1 MNYKSALVKN
11 MKVKEVV
18 SQVQSP
24 VPADVSTTYWDDVE
38 EKYRPSTVWT
48 EPDYYPEIVTAF
60 KKLVTNKL
68 FQRKFAMFAE
78 NMLCLQNTDTVKG
91 LKLRSPSYDSIYE
104 QKGQFKEKVGFF
116 MMYRQDGITYNIV
129 YEHDGDIND
138 ARNGWFVQWFHLDE
152 CCGYSC
158 DFFGCEG
165 NYKPPKNYKKD
176 MEVRR
181 KEARTRAEEKVKIF
195 LSKKE

>member
-11 MKVKEVV
+11 MKVEEVV
-18 SQVQSP
+18 VQSH
-24 VPADVSTTYWDDVE
+24 VPTISEVSTTYWDDVE

-48 EPDYYPEIVTAF
+48 EPDYYPEIVTVF

-91 LKLRSPSYDSIYE
+91 LKLHSPSYDSIYE
-104 QKGQFKEKVGFF
+104 RKGQFKEKVGFF

-195 LSKKE
+195 LSKK